1 MSSKGDRFYTP
12 IPHSIRRSLTRMSGD
27 EVKQYLMASMDYQI
41 DGKVAADDM
50 SPAATI
56 AYDVTIDLIDR
67 QAEHAAKVSKVRSEA
82 RKKSGQAKQQRDDSD
97 GSDDDD
103 DDEQDDDPDPAPPQR
118 PAAAAPPMIPT
129 ADEVQEYA
137 EAHALTSINPQR
149 FLAYCELQNW
159 TYKGKPINWQSYATY
174 LHNKEQANAP
184 KVTAQQYT
192 QREYSKE
199 FMDGLHVDLTA
210 EAKKLAAEQEQEPQ
224 PYIPKYDEP
233 DFEIYDELLLQA
245 CEKEEVYDKLQRYA
259 CHIDPEKY
267 GQLALFGF
275 VYDKDGYIQ
284 NKFWVVSPRRAQE
297 ARVELTYKPNP
308 CKKRHYDW

>member
-1 MSSKGDRFYTP
+1 MRNKGDRFFTP

-27 EVKQYLMASMDYQI
+27 EVKQYLMASMDYDMQ
-41 DGKVAADDM
+41 GKEAAADDM

-56 AYDVTIDLIDR
+56 AYDVTADLIDR
-67 QAEHAAKVSKVRSEA
+67 KAEHDAKVSKARSEA

-103 DDEQDDDPDPAPPQR
+103 DDDESDDDDDPDPAPPQR

-129 ADEVQEYA
+129 VDEVQEYA

-192 QREYSKE
+192 QREYSEE
-199 FMDGLHVDLTA
+199 FLNSLHVDLTA
-210 EAKKLAAEQEQEPQ
+210 EAKKLAAEQEQEQEPPK
-224 PYIPKYDEP
+224 PYIPKYYKP
-233 DFEIYDELLLQA
+233 DFEITDELLLEA
-245 CEKEEVYDKLQRYA
+245 CKDKQTYKKLKREAYL
-259 CHIDPEKY
+259 IDPEEY
-267 GQLALFGF
+267 GKLLLYGY
-275 VYDKDGYIQ
+275 VYDTQGYIQ
-284 NKFWVVSPRRAQE
+284 DEEWVVSEKRAQ
-297 ARVELTYKPNP
+297 
-308 CKKRHYDW
+308 